1 MGDAVRI
8 LKIDTD
14 KNPEIST
21 QLQAG
26 AAGRSGRRMVMRAAC
41 SWSRLLTSLGP
52 LVLVLVLVLVS
63 SFLHCTT

>member
-14 KNPEIST
+14 KNPDIST

-26 AAGRSGRRMVMRAAC
+26 AEVGLAGVIM
-41 SWSRLLTSLGP
+41 SWRLLGISAGCGVELAADT
-52 LVLVLVLVLVS
+52 
-63 SFLHCTT
+63 C